1 MASPHLLSI
10 VLITAAALS
19 GQSDNSPPTG
29 TGPFPA
35 VMESDPGLPTHTVY
49 RPRDL
54 GTLGN
59 QKLPVI
65 AWGNGAC
72 VNIGNR
78 FRWFLTE
85 IASHGYVII
94 ALGPIGPANFE
105 SSPMTNPPL
114 PRPGQ
119 TTPTVDLSAPPDTR
133 SEQLIDA
140 VNWAIGENGRPS
152 SRYYRKLDTR
162 NIAIMGQSCGGV
174 QAIAASADS
183 RVKLTVAWNSGLVP
197 TPSMGMEDISKD
209 ALKKLHAPI
218 AYITGDQANDVAFP
232 NAADDFERI
241 NNVPVFRAW
250 RDGLP
255 HIGTYRDPNGGEL
268 GKIAV
273 ALLDW
278 KLKGDA
284 PGGKM
289 FSGKDCGLC
298 KDPRWHVSSKRFDEQ
313 SSMK

>member
-1 MASPHLLSI
+1 MIYLRLLCAC
-10 VLITAAALS
+10 LIAAAALQGQASDS
-19 GQSDNSPPTG
+19 GPIG
-29 TGPFPA
+29 TGPYPA
-35 VMESDPGLPTHTVY
+35 VMESDPGLPTHTIY
-49 RPRDL
+49 RPRDVNAT
-54 GTLGN
+54 GT

-72 VNIGNR
+72 VNVGNR
-78 FRWFLTE
+78 FRSFLTE
-85 IASHGYVII
+85 IASHGYLIV
-94 ALGPIGPANFE
+94 ALGPVGPASFE
-105 SSPMTNPPL
+105 AAPMTNPPVA
-114 PRPGQ
+114 RPGQ
-119 TTPTVDLSAPPDTR
+119 ETPTVDLSAPPDTR

-140 VNWAIGENGRPS
+140 LNWAIGENGRPT

-183 RVKLTVAWNSGLVP
+183 RVKLTVAWNSGLL
-197 TPSMGMEDISKD
+197 TRPSTGMENISKD
-209 ALKKLHAPI
+209 ALLKLHAPI
-218 AYITGDQANDVAFP
+218 FYITGDQANDVAFP

-241 NNVPVFRAW
+241 QNVPVFRAW

-284 PGGKM
+284 AAGKT
-289 FSGKDCGLC
+289 FSGKNCGLC
-298 KDPRWHVSSKRFDEQ
+298 SDSRWHVSSKRFE
-313 SSMK
+313 